1 MNSPTTPPPDSRRLA
16 APRSPWPFR
25 RTWAVALIT
34 FRQGLR
40 MHLWIMAPLVI
51 LVFIAVDWHSPRFD
65 PVFDAIP
72 AAVGTALFIMTAL
85 AVVVGVFF
93 ATYSIPV
100 EVETRVAYTLI
111 TKPVGRLE
119 LVAGKT
125 LGMSLL
131 LLAMLGIVWAGAYAY
146 FVARGSD
153 VQALAEQR
161 RKEVLPRAR
170 FEADLNALE
179 AVVQRGPLLTYRYR
193 RPGSGPDIEIHHPA
207 GTAPDGNVRWILGD
221 SGARL
226 RWNLAATPLRS
237 WRDLYLAFQVAA
249 QTADAAQGAFRLNLQ
264 AREAG
269 DEVTARE
276 AFGVG
281 MQKLRDAAD
290 AWDRAARLWE
300 HYSRVLARS
309 PPPAPAA
316 TGDSTG
322 RAEEFYRR
330 NAASMGTA
338 SETFA
343 RLPADLMEENL
354 FESIARIP
362 DFRLP
367 PWQAQLILD
376 LAVRAPPEAPDQP
389 TPITL
394 QVVPLTLGGGQ
405 GAEAVPD
412 TEAARYALNLKV
424 AGPGTLTIP
433 LVLSESETP
442 ADVLRLPVR
451 GDLRLELRCRGSGH
465 LVGVKPAA
473 VRLVGPAGETVPGPD
488 ESELVSES
496 FRRRQWIGG
505 RSSEPRQVAVFRFK
519 DVPREILG
527 LGDTSVEVDFALA
540 AWSPTTLETTARIT
554 FLKPGEEDSVSILF
568 TPEMHHS
575 SLLYLDRKFWNG
587 GPLEARL
594 ECLTNED
601 SFGLSPESVRFRLD
615 GGPFALNFA
624 KATLQVWLFGTV
636 LTAAGVFLSTR
647 FSWFVSIFAA
657 IALFIVCMSR
667 QFILSATPVGEAAR
681 ELSSRAGE
689 SSLWTWLTDFF
700 VPPIPNL
707 RSLLPEES
715 VSLGEVLP
723 LASLATT
730 LGWAALFVLVT
741 VLLGAYLFRT
751 REVAG

>member
-1 MNSPTTPPPDSRRLA
+1 
-16 APRSPWPFR
+16 
-25 RTWAVALIT
+25 
-34 FRQGLR
+34 
-40 MHLWIMAPLVI
+40 MHLWILAPLTV
-51 LVFIAVDWHSPRFD
+51 LVFIAVDWYSPRFD
-65 PVFDAIP
+65 PVFDTIP
-72 AAVGTALFIMTAL
+72 AAVGTALFTMTAL

-93 ATYSIPV
+93 ATYSIPA
-100 EVETRVAYTLI
+100 EVETRIAYTLI

-131 LLAMLGIVWAGAYAY
+131 LLAMLGIVWAGAYVY

-153 VQALAEQR
+153 VQVLAEQR
-161 RKEVLPRAR
+161 HKEVLPRAR
-170 FEADLNALE
+170 YEADLNALE

-193 RPGSGPDIEIHHPA
+193 RPDSVPDIEIHHPA
-207 GTAPDGNVRWILGD
+207 GTAADGNIRWILGD
-221 SGARL
+221 SGTRL
-226 RWNLAATPLRS
+226 RWNLATTPLRS
-237 WRDLYLAFQVAA
+237 WIHLYLAFQVAA
-249 QTADAAQGAFRLNLQ
+249 QTAEAARGTFRINLQ

-269 DEVTARE
+269 DEATARE

-281 MQKLRDAAD
+281 MQKLRDAVD

-300 HYSRVLARS
+300 NYSRALAQR
-309 PPPAPAA
+309 PPPAPVA

-322 RAEEFYRR
+322 RAEAFYRR
-330 NAASMGTA
+330 IAASLGNAAEA
-338 SETFA
+338 FA
-343 RLPADLMEENL
+343 KLPADLTQENL
-354 FESIARIP
+354 RESIARIP

-367 PWQAQLILD
+367 PWQAKLLLD
-376 LAVRAPPEAPDQP
+376 LTVRAPPEAPDQP

-394 QVVPLTLGGGQ
+394 QVVPLRPSGGQ
-405 GAEAVPD
+405 GAEAVP
-412 TEAARYALNLKV
+412 NLDLKI
-424 AGPGTLTIP
+424 ASPQTLTLP

-442 ADVLRLPVR
+442 DDVLRLPIR
-451 GDLRLELRCRGSGH
+451 GELRLELRCRGPGH

-473 VRLVGPAGETVPGPD
+473 IRLVGPAGETIQGPK
-488 ESELVSES
+488 ESERVSES

-505 RSSEPRQVAVFRFK
+505 RTSEPRQVAVFRFK

-527 LGDTSVEVDFALA
+527 IGDVPVEVDFALT
-540 AWSPTTLETTARIT
+540 AWSPTTLEATARIT
-554 FLKPGEEDSVSILF
+554 FLKPGEDDSVTILF

-601 SFGLSPESVRFRLD
+601 SFGLSPESVRLRLD
-615 GGPFALNFA
+615 GGSFLGNFG

-636 LTAAGVFLSTR
+636 LAATGVFLSTR

-657 IALFIVCMSR
+657 ITFFIVCMSR

-681 ELSSRAGE
+681 ELESRAGE
-689 SSLWTWLTDFF
+689 SSLWTWLTGFF

-707 RSLLPEES
+707 RSLLPDGS
-715 VSLGEVLP
+715 VNLGEVLP
-723 LASLATT
+723 LASLATP

>member
-1 MNSPTTPPPDSRRLA
+1 
-16 APRSPWPFR
+16 
-25 RTWAVALIT
+25 
-34 FRQGLR
+34 
-40 MHLWIMAPLVI
+40 MHLWIMAPLAI
-51 LVFIAVDWHSPRFD
+51 LVFIAVDWYSPRFD
-65 PVFDAIP
+65 PVFDTIP

-93 ATYSIPV
+93 ATYSIPA

-161 RKEVLPRAR
+161 RKEVLPLAR
-170 FEADLNALE
+170 YEADLNALE
-179 AVVQRGPLLTYRYR
+179 AVVQRGPILTYRYR
-193 RPGSGPDIEIHHPA
+193 RPDSGPDIEIHHPASPRGVPA

-221 SGARL
+221 SGTRL

-237 WRDLYLAFQVAA
+237 WFNLYLAFQVAA
-249 QTADAAQGAFRLNLQ
+249 QTADAARGAFRLNLQ

-300 HYSRVLARS
+300 NYSQALAQS
-309 PPPAPAA
+309 TPPAPAN
-316 TGDSTG
+316 
-322 RAEEFYRR
+322 EFYRR
-330 NAASMGTA
+330 IAASMGNA
-338 SETFA
+338 AEAFA
-343 RLPADLMEENL
+343 RLPADLTEENL
-354 FESIARIP
+354 PESIARIP

-376 LAVRAPPEAPDQP
+376 LTVRAPPEAPDQP

-394 QVVPLTLGGGQ
+394 QVVPLTLGDGQ

-412 TEAARYALNLKV
+412 TEAARYALNLEI
-424 AGPGTLTIP
+424 AGPQTLTLP
-433 LVLSESETP
+433 LILSESETP
-442 ADVLRLPVR
+442 GDVLRLPAR
-451 GDLRLELRCRGSGH
+451 GDLRLELRCRGPGH
-465 LVGVKPAA
+465 LVGLKPAA
-473 VRLVGPAGETVPGPD
+473 VRLVGPAGETVQGP
-488 ESELVSES
+488 EEAELISEF

-505 RSSEPRQVAVFRFK
+505 RASEPRQVAVFRFK

-527 LGDTSVEVDFALA
+527 PGDVPVEVGFAPA

-554 FLKPGEEDSVSILF
+554 FLKPGEDDSVTILF

-601 SFGLSPESVRFRLD
+601 SFGLLPESVRLRLD
-615 GGPFALNFA
+615 GGPFTLNFA
-624 KATLQVWLFGTV
+624 KAALQVWLFGTV
-636 LTAAGVFLSTR
+636 LAAAGVFLSTR

-689 SSLWTWLTDFF
+689 SSLWTWLTGFF

-707 RSLLPEES
+707 RSLLPDES
-715 VSLGEVLP
+715 VNLGEVLP

-730 LGWAALFVLVT
+730 LGWAALAVLVT